1 MARKRVK
8 VSASRQCLGQ
18 GRGAQ
23 LSSQRVLCWADAVRG
38 QSRLSRWHTRS
49 SVLAHKS
56 GSGPLAQSGTDENGE
71 ETGLLARVAAGEEE
85 AFRGL
90 VDRHLPT
97 VLAIA
102 RRMLRDDAEAEDV
115 AQETMLRLWRNAAGL
130 ELGPGGVRPWLR
142 RVASN
147 LCIDRV
153 RAGRSTS
160 VVDELPEQA
169 EPAAQVRHL
178 TERELKGRV
187 DQALKALP
195 ERQRLALT
203 LFHYEGMS
211 QIEVGQV
218 LGNSDEAVESL
229 LARARRSLKV
239 SLKHE
244 WQGLMPEN
252 EA

>member
-1 MARKRVK
+1 MLARR
-8 VSASRQCLGQ
+8 SEP
-18 GRGAQ
+18 GAV
-23 LSSQRVLCWADAVRG
+23 QRTDPEEVEAE
-38 QSRLSRWHTRS
+38 
-49 SVLAHKS
+49 
-56 GSGPLAQSGTDENGE
+56 GP
-71 ETGLLARVAAGEEE
+71 LLARAAAGDAQ

-153 RAGRSTS
+153 RAGRNTA
-160 VVDELPEQA
+160 VVDEVPEEA
-169 EPAAQVRHL
+169 EPAGQVRHL
-178 TERELKGRV
+178 TETELKRRV
-187 DQALKALP
+187 DAALKALP
-195 ERQRLALT
+195 DRQRLALT

-218 LGNSDEAVESL
+218 LGISDEAVESL
-229 LARARRSLKV
+229 LARARRSLKG
-239 SLKHE
+239 SLKDE
-244 WQGLMPEN
+244 WRGLMPEN
-252 EA
+252 EV

>member
-1 MARKRVK
+1 M
-8 VSASRQCLGQ
+8 
-18 GRGAQ
+18 
-23 LSSQRVLCWADAVRG
+23 
-38 QSRLSRWHTRS
+38 
-49 SVLAHKS
+49 LAHKS
-56 GSGPLAQSGTDENGE
+56 GSGPVPRSESDENGE
-71 ETGLLARVAAGEEE
+71 ETELLARVAAGESE

-130 ELGPGGVRPWLR
+130 ELGPNGVRPWLR

-153 RAGRSTS
+153 RARRNTT
-160 VVDELPEQA
+160 VVEEVPEESAPPTQL
-169 EPAAQVRHL
+169 RHL
-178 TERELKGRV
+178 AERELGARV
-187 DQALKALP
+187 DAALQALP

-211 QIEVGQV
+211 QIEVGEV
-218 LGNSDEAVESL
+218 LGISDEAVESL
-229 LARARRSLKV
+229 LARARRTLKV
-239 SLKHE
+239 ALKEE
-244 WQGLMPEN
+244 WRELMPES
-252 EA
+252 EG